1 MNEYLIGNIVGLTQV
16 SVGYPFDTIK
26 TNRQNGYTGKIN
38 FKTLLRG
45 IRYPMIGS
53 CLSNTL
59 IFGNFNYFNNY
70 FNNPVYAGA
79 ATGFIGSIILNPFE
93 TRKVQEQLFER
104 NIKIK
109 QPLFSA
115 LNYMVLRETLSNAIY
130 FSVYNYCKNKQDM
143 SAFLSG
149 GLAGINSW
157 FWTFPIDALRVRKQ
171 LNPTL
176 NMKQLWNLAPISRG
190 IGITLLRAFIVNG
203 AGFTVYDK
211 LKNM

>member
-1 MNEYLIGNIVGLTQV
+1 MNESLIGNIVGLTQV

-26 TNRQNGYTGKIN
+26 TNRQNGYTGKVN

-59 IFGNFNYFNNY
+59 NFGNFNYFNNY

-93 TRKVQEQLFER
+93 K

-130 FSVYNYCKNKQDM
+130 FSVYDYCKNK
-143 SAFLSG
+143 
-149 GLAGINSW
+149 
-157 FWTFPIDALRVRKQ
+157 
-171 LNPTL
+171 
-176 NMKQLWNLAPISRG
+176 
-190 IGITLLRAFIVNG
+190 
-203 AGFTVYDK
+203 
-211 LKNM
+211 